1 MNARSLTV
9 EEFNQLLQQWSGETI
24 IISKQELDDEDIIIM
39 QLNDISYDRHTRRMD
54 EYEPMHS
61 LHLNG
66 TGTTETDGCE
76 LQPLPDSLYEIP
88 LEDSTQYRFDENRFF
103 LITERGR
110 YIIERVL

>member
-1 MNARSLTV
+1 MNEQPLTV

-24 IISKQELDDEDIIIM
+24 IISKQEIDDEDIIIM
-39 QLNDISYDRHTRRMD
+39 QLNDISYDTHTRRMD

-66 TGTTETDGCE
+66 TGTTETDGSG
-76 LQPLPDSLYEIP
+76 LQPLPDALYEIP
-88 LEDSTQYRFDENRFF
+88 LEDSTQYRFDENRFS